1 MGTYQEIVPATVM
14 AEVSNGIEGMVTTMS
29 MTMMMSTIEEE
40 QGGAIIKDRA
50 VIIITKMN
58 IVIRKM
64 KMTDTTA
71 AVTIAV
77 VRTMTMMR
85 ITGGLA
91 EGMVEIEEEEEEEDG
106 SPTVIVRTTNMV
118 IEKNMATETG
128 TGMARGSW
136 TEIENEIIGT
146 RLADRT
152 LKWQTGT
159 HELL

>member
-85 ITGGLA
+85 TIGGLA
-91 EGMVEIEEEEEEEDG
+91 EGVGEIEEEEEEDG
-106 SPTVIVRTTNMV
+106 SPTVTVPTKNTVTETNMV
-118 IEKNMATETG
+118 TETE
-128 TGMARGSW
+128 TVRGSW

-146 RLADRT
+146 RLAGRT
-152 LKWQTGT
+152 LKW
-159 HELL
+159 